1 MPIFAGT
8 SGFWHQPKIIII
20 VRGQHLE
27 KVYIYD
33 YRYLYRTEIFLR
45 ALSVL
50 RMVNRLRAV

>member
-8 SGFWHQPKIIII
+8 SGFWHQPKIIV

>member
-1 MPIFAGT
+1 VPIFAGT
-8 SGFWHQPKIIII
+8 SGFWHQPKIIV

>member
-8 SGFWHQPKIIII
+8 SGFWHQPKIIV

-45 ALSVL
+45 ALRSVL
-50 RMVNRLRAV
+50 RMVIRLRAV